1 MLKAAAER
9 GVKVNIVVYKE
20 VTQALTRKYLNPT
33 TCPMFQ
39 TLFLQFPPPPKLLS
53 ILSSLASDVVLH
65 FAFYF
70 PETLD
75 TKYPIYTPVRPMGS
89 LQLVHIT
96 LKHRLSYFTPIS
108 LYLGI
113 PTIFRIGPPFKVTS
127 GIR

>member
-33 TCPMFQ
+33 LC
-39 TLFLQFPPPPKLLS
+39 LFFKPYSFKSPLKLLS
-53 ILSSLASDVVLH
+53 LLSSLASDVVLR
-65 FAFYF
+65 FTFYCL
-70 PETLD
+70 ETPD
-75 TKYPIYTPVRPMGS
+75 ANYPIYTLVRPMGS